1 MRRLNPVLVHW
12 LQDWAD
18 SETRRIGLEF
28 PGITQEGKL
37 LHSPGRSTR
46 RGVGPNYEPNA
57 VATRV
62 KQAIEQICSEHKVLL
77 VLRYQ
82 DGIADWLMAKR
93 ADLPRGKVRWALELA
108 HRDVAKELKIQVY
121 R

>member
-1 MRRLNPVLVHW
+1 MRRLNPTLVHW
-12 LQDWAD
+12 LQEWAT
-18 SETRRIGLEF
+18 SEIRRIGLEF

-46 RGVGPNYEPNA
+46 RGIGPRYEPDP
-57 VATRV
+57 VAMRV
-62 KQAIEQICSEHKVLL
+62 NQAIEQICYEDKVLL

-108 HRDVAKELKIQVY
+108 HRNIAKVLKVQVY